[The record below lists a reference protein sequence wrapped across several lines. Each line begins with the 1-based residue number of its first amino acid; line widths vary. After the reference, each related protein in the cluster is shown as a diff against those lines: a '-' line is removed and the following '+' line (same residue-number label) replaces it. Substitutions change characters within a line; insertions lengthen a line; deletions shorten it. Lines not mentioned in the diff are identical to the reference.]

1 MKDLKIMNTILNVLL
16 LLGLI
21 VPAFCFSPHV
31 YQQRTRSSSSS
42 LASSTETASLSQ
54 VEEDAIATD
63 NEENAHYHIRSPLRM
78 LGPYPTIPLSFPNL
92 ATSSQRERNITGV
105 SLDWVLDTAANTNT
119 INNQVALE
127 LCLEK
132 VGEAPGGV
140 GSGGAINGGDTFL
153 LGDCELDIKINDSK
167 PSEDDN
173 VVAEDDEPEPFTF
186 MKELTASALPVASPA
201 AAGLLGLAFFYCFE
215 GGVEFNWGLNKQQ
228 TPPSV
233 LFYGSDKHL
242 DADGLTLVPFESLP
256 ESLLPSV
263 TLIINGKEIPALF
276 DTGSP
281 LTVINQAA
289 AIEAGIE
296 TIIPSDV
303 VNPDNKSKEGNFL
316 SKIASNFKSAN
327 EIAKATQSG
336 DILTIQGTDG
346 KPTRLV
352 KTKEQQDIHI
362 RASSSSKKLLPSS
375 QIFVGDIPGL
385 VALGGI
391 QGDAAAILGMDIL
404 SRCDRVIF
412 RARQNEIYL

>member
-1 MKDLKIMNTILNVLL
+1 MKDLKIMNIILQIVNVLL

-31 YQQRTRSSSSS
+31 YQQRTRSSSSP

-54 VEEDAIATD
+54 VEEEANTTSDD
-63 NEENAHYHIRSPLRM
+63 DENVVVRSPLRM
-78 LGPYPTIPLSFPNL
+78 LGPYPTIPLRFPNL
-92 ATSSQRERNITGV
+92 VTSSQRERNITGV

-119 INNQVALE
+119 INAEVAKE
-127 LCLEK
+127 LLLEK

-153 LGDCELDIKINDSK
+153 LGDCELDIKINDAK
-167 PSEDDN
+167 PLDDDN
-173 VVAEDDEPEPFTF
+173 VVAEEEPFTF
-186 MKELTASALPVASPA
+186 MKELTASVLPVASPA

-215 GGVEFNWGLNKQQ
+215 GGVEFNFGLNKQQ
-228 TPPSV
+228 TPSV

-242 DADGLTLVPFESLP
+242 DVDDLTLVPFESLP
-256 ESLLPSV
+256 ESMLPSV

-281 LTVINQAA
+281 ITVINQAA
-289 AIEAGIE
+289 AIEAGID

-303 VNPDNKSKEGNFL
+303 VNPDNKEGNFF
-316 SKIASNFKSAN
+316 SKIAPNFKSAN

-336 DILTIQGTDG
+336 DVLTIQGTDG

-352 KTKEQQDIHI
+352 KTKEQQDIHVK
-362 RASSSSKKLLPSS
+362 ASSSSGKLLTS
-375 QIFVGDIPGL
+375 QKIFVGDIPGL

-391 QGDAAAILGMDIL
+391 GGDAPPTAILGMDIL

>member
-1 MKDLKIMNTILNVLL
+1 MNNIILQIVNVLL
-16 LLGLI
+16 LLSLI
-21 VPAFCFSPHV
+21 VPTFCFSPHV
-31 YQQRTRSSSSS
+31 YYQRARSSSS
-42 LASSTETASLSQ
+42 LASSSTQTLSQ
-54 VEEDAIATD
+54 VEEEANATD
-63 NEENAHYHIRSPLRM
+63 DEENVVVRSPLRM

-173 VVAEDDEPEPFTF
+173 AVAEDDEPEPFTF
-186 MKELTASALPVASPA
+186 MKGLTASALPIASPA

-215 GGVEFNWGLNKQQ
+215 GGVEFNFGLNKQQ
-228 TPPSV
+228 TPSV
-233 LFYGSDKHL
+233 SFYASDKYL
-242 DADGLTLVPFESLP
+242 DADELTLVPFESLP
-256 ESLLPSV
+256 ESMLPSV

-281 LTVINQAA
+281 ITVINQVG
-289 AIEAGIE
+289 AIKAGIE
-296 TIIPSDV
+296 TIIPSDM
-303 VNPDNKSKEGNFL
+303 VNPDNKEGNFF

-352 KTKEQQDIHI
+352 KTKEQQNIHI
-362 RASSSSKKLLPSS
+362 KASSSSKKLLPSS

-391 QGDAAAILGMDIL
+391 GGNAPAAILGMDIL

>member
-1 MKDLKIMNTILNVLL
+1 MKDLKIMNIILQIVNVLL

-21 VPAFCFSPHV
+21 VPTFCFSPHV
-31 YQQRTRSSSSS
+31 YYQRARSSSS
-42 LASSTETASLSQ
+42 LASSSTQTLSQ
-54 VEEDAIATD
+54 VVDEEATTTTD
-63 NEENAHYHIRSPLRM
+63 DDENVVVRSPLRM
-78 LGPYPTIPLSFPNL
+78 LGPYPTIPLRFNNL

-119 INNQVALE
+119 INAEVAKE
-127 LCLEK
+127 LLLEK

-153 LGDCELDIKINDSK
+153 LGDCELDIKINDAK

-173 VVAEDDEPEPFTF
+173 AVAEVDEPFTF

-215 GGVEFNWGLNKQQ
+215 GGVEFNFGLNKQQ
-228 TPPSV
+228 TPSV
-233 LFYGSDKHL
+233 SFYASDKYL
-242 DADGLTLVPFESLP
+242 DADELTLVPFESLP
-256 ESLLPSV
+256 ESMLPSV

-289 AIEAGIE
+289 AIEAGID

-303 VNPDNKSKEGNFL
+303 VNPDNKDGNFF
-316 SKIASNFKSAN
+316 SKIASNLKSAN

-352 KTKEQQDIHI
+352 KTKEQQDIHVK
-362 RASSSSKKLLPSS
+362 ASSSSSKKILPSS

-385 VALGGI
+385 VALGGKG
-391 QGDAAAILGMDIL
+391 GDSPPAAILGMDIL
-404 SRCDRVIF
+404 SRCDRVVF